1 MWKNKFS
8 LQVTTKPPEC
18 LKSLMVYILQKI
30 YSKGNYISESI
41 MGWLENQCSDGF
53 GGEEQSRTD
62 RGIWWR
68 NRTTQACV
76 AHSPEIKKNYI
87 YNFWCIIGI
96 NENTSLQVCC
106 IKWNVFW
113 SKKKKKNL
121 WRWKWWERE
130 RNKERRWEGDTLS
143 SCYKPFNYHGKV
155 ERQILLSV
163 YNKEK

>member
-1 MWKNKFS
+1 MSKILTNGKSRIIYIQTALSGICNWHILHKEMEYLITLLTCKGFRQMWKHKFS
-8 LQVTTKPPEC
+8 LQVTTKPSEC

-76 AHSPEIKKNYI
+76 AHSLEINKDYI
-87 YNFWCIIGI
+87 Y
-96 NENTSLQVCC
+96 
-106 IKWNVFW
+106 KM
-113 SKKKKKNL
+113 
-121 WRWKWWERE
+121 
-130 RNKERRWEGDTLS
+130 
-143 SCYKPFNYHGKV
+143 
-155 ERQILLSV
+155 RQ
-163 YNKEK
+163 N